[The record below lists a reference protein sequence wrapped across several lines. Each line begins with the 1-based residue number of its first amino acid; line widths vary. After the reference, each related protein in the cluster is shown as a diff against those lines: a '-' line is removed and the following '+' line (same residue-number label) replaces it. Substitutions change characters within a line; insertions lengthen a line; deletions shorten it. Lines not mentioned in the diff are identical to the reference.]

1 MENKLLMLPLPDI
14 VQINVHDY
22 CNSRELFLC
31 YFNSSMEI
39 FAVAAWIV

>member
-1 MENKLLMLPLPDI
+1 MEGEILMPPSSTI
-14 VQINVHDY
+14 VKINVHDY